1 MKMTQRQRVPS
12 YAECVTDVL
21 SRSPQ
26 PMSVESLLDAVAGR
40 RPLGKGARS
49 AVYRAINQTFQAVP
63 VEPGRFGW
71 LSHLLNGAV
80 FRHPLAADEIRRGF
94 ILLDELEHIAFY
106 PQFFQSNH
114 LEERMLHIELFGG
127 PTIHAEASIER
138 KTWSLHLGSEF
149 TAWVNEAGGQGKDD
163 LLIFAKNASA
173 GEYQL
178 RLNLH
183 EMRDEHAIRQNNVRL
198 ALQAEELVMDSR
210 RSQPIMPTSELVAR
224 LIGRGIFSAMPPAD
238 DFHFVLHEYSMLRFR
253 DGIGYEA
260 DSLENER
267 IADPVP
273 RADLPNPDSTGDVR
287 RDWQRTVFDVA
298 ADMRELEGDSLF
310 GDLGPS
316 RERYGT
322 EQEMVSMQQDDG
334 FGPDD
339 SCVDYQAYL
348 DAFGS
353 DQPGGLPLSHE
364 DFHLLEAELEM
375 LVRLEEEFGH
385 LLYEQVARKDHLA
398 ASLYIDPSEFLEDDW
413 DMPGGP
419 DSIGPFWTN

>member
-12 YAECVTDVL
+12 YAECVTNVL

-26 PMSVESLLDAVAGR
+26 PMSVDLLLDAVAGQ

-49 AVYRAINQTFQAVP
+49 AVYRAINQIFQAVP
-63 VEPGRFGW
+63 VAPGRFGW
-71 LSHLLNGAV
+71 LSHLLDGAV

-94 ILLDELEHIAFY
+94 ILLDELEHIVFY

-114 LEERMLHIELFGG
+114 LEERVLHIELFGG
-127 PTIHAEASIER
+127 PTILAEASIER
-138 KTWSLHLGSEF
+138 KTWSLHLGAEF

-163 LLIFAKNASA
+163 LLIFATNASA

-178 RLNLH
+178 RLNLR
-183 EMRDEHAIRQNNVRL
+183 EMRDEQAIRQNNVRL
-198 ALQAEELVMDSR
+198 ALHAEELVSDSR
-210 RSQPIMPTSELVAR
+210 RRQSMMPTWELVAR
-224 LIGRGIFSAMPPAD
+224 LIGRGVFREVPPAD
-238 DFHFVLHEYSMLRFR
+238 DFHYVLHEYSMLHFR
-253 DGIGYEA
+253 EGIGYEL
-260 DSLENER
+260 DSHDSTRVAGSGPL
-267 IADPVP
+267 
-273 RADLPNPDSTGDVR
+273 ADLSHPNETGVIK

-298 ADMRELEGDSLF
+298 ADMAEYEGDMLF
-310 GDLGPS
+310 GDPGPA
-316 RERYGT
+316 RERHGA
-322 EQEMVSMQQDDG
+322 EQEMPSMQQDDG
-334 FGPDD
+334 FGPDE

-353 DQPGGLPLSHE
+353 DHPGGQPLSHE

-385 LLYEQVARKDHLA
+385 LLLEQSARKNHLA

-413 DMPGGP
+413 DMPSGP
-419 DSIGPFWTN
+419 DTLGPFWTN